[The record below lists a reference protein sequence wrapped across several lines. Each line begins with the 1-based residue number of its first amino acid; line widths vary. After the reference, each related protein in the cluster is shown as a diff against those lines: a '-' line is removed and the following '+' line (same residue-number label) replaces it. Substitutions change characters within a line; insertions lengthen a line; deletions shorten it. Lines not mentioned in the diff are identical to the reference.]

1 MKDLIFAIELIITP
15 LTFLYQTVTWIFQYN
30 QRGTSYINFEGQLKK
45 WFTAV
50 IKASEKKN
58 TMTRLY
64 RYCLHK
70 QFEKREIESS
80 IPEPEDEFNWITESS
95 GRLCWRTP
103 RNPVWLASFDEH
115 ELGGEDF
122 EVLLRRRFKGL
133 DSSVENNDKF
143 NFIGLQ
149 TASNDSIDSPLEKK
163 KR

>member
-30 QRGTSYINFEGQLKK
+30 QIGTSYINFEGQLKK

-58 TMTRLY
+58 TMTRRY

-80 IPEPEDEFNWITESS
+80 IPEPEDEF
-95 GRLCWRTP
+95 
-103 RNPVWLASFDEH
+103 
-115 ELGGEDF
+115 
-122 EVLLRRRFKGL
+122 
-133 DSSVENNDKF
+133 
-143 NFIGLQ
+143 
-149 TASNDSIDSPLEKK
+149 
-163 KR
+163 

>member
-30 QRGTSYINFEGQLKK
+30 QIGTSYINFEGQLKK

-58 TMTRLY
+58 TMTRRY

-80 IPEPEDEFNWITESS
+80 IPELEDEF
-95 GRLCWRTP
+95 
-103 RNPVWLASFDEH
+103 
-115 ELGGEDF
+115 
-122 EVLLRRRFKGL
+122 
-133 DSSVENNDKF
+133 
-143 NFIGLQ
+143 
-149 TASNDSIDSPLEKK
+149 
-163 KR
+163 

>member
-15 LTFLYQTVTWIFQYN
+15 LTFLYQTVTWIFQHN
-30 QRGTSYINFEGQLKK
+30 QIGTSYINFEGQLKK

-80 IPEPEDEFNWITESS
+80 IPEPEDEF
-95 GRLCWRTP
+95 
-103 RNPVWLASFDEH
+103 
-115 ELGGEDF
+115 
-122 EVLLRRRFKGL
+122 
-133 DSSVENNDKF
+133 
-143 NFIGLQ
+143 
-149 TASNDSIDSPLEKK
+149 
-163 KR
+163 